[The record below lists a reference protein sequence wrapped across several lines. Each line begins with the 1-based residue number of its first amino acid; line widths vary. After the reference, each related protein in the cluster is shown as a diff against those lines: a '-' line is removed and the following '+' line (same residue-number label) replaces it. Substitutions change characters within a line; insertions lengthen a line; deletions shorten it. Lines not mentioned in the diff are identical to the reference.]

1 MFFNRII
8 VLLITSTIFISCSS
22 SYEFLSNNSFFPED
36 EFSRHLLIEYKN
48 KAQFEAE
55 EMQKNISSRLKDES
69 VMTSALDVLTT
80 LSANKRIVLMAKGTL
95 IPNAVAVANI
105 VTENMLKGNSKI
117 QDIKLDSVISEED
130 GQMISNIEI
139 ILIKN

>member
-1 MFFNRII
+1 MELQEVKRSETN
-8 VLLITSTIFISCSS
+8 VVKD
-22 SYEFLSNNSFFPED
+22 SYFV
-36 EFSRHLLIEYKN
+36 
-48 KAQFEAE
+48 
-55 EMQKNISSRLKDES
+55 KDES

-139 ILIKN
+139 VLIKN

>member
-1 MFFNRII
+1 MELQEVKRSETN
-8 VLLITSTIFISCSS
+8 VDKY
-22 SYEFLSNNSFFPED
+22 SYFV
-36 EFSRHLLIEYKN
+36 
-48 KAQFEAE
+48 
-55 EMQKNISSRLKDES
+55 KDES

-80 LSANKRIVLMAKGTL
+80 LSANKRIVLMAKGVL

-139 ILIKN
+139 VLIKN

>member
-1 MFFNRII
+1 MELQEVKRSETN
-8 VLLITSTIFISCSS
+8 VDKD
-22 SYEFLSNNSFFPED
+22 SYFV
-36 EFSRHLLIEYKN
+36 
-48 KAQFEAE
+48 
-55 EMQKNISSRLKDES
+55 KDES

-80 LSANKRIVLMAKGTL
+80 LSASKRVVLMAKGDL

-130 GQMISNIEI
+130 GQKISNIEI
-139 ILIKN
+139 VLIKN

>member
-1 MFFNRII
+1 MELQEVKRSETN
-8 VLLITSTIFISCSS
+8 VDKD
-22 SYEFLSNNSFFPED
+22 SYFV
-36 EFSRHLLIEYKN
+36 
-48 KAQFEAE
+48 
-55 EMQKNISSRLKDES
+55 KDES

-80 LSANKRIVLMAKGTL
+80 LSASKRVVLMAKGDL

-139 ILIKN
+139 VLIKN